1 MLSELASC
9 KCCQPD
15 TQHPTARTL
24 VMTLPKERR
33 QVYSGK
39 SLLWPLLPS
48 VQHELP
54 FLGTLTPWSQSGV
67 VPSDSLLLG
76 ALRQG

>member
-1 MLSELASC
+1 M
-9 KCCQPD
+9 
-15 TQHPTARTL
+15 
-24 VMTLPKERR
+24 VTLPKERR
-33 QVYSGK
+33 QVYTGK

-67 VPSDSLLLG
+67 VLSDSLLLG